1 MLVWR
6 KPSLPPPFPCSN
18 HLRYFHYWRRFLQQ
32 EDIKYAPG
40 GGREEF
46 GGASTPQ
53 SVVSHRLHNPRYPT
67 LSTISKYPRFKN
79 QGFHLKL
86 FSRWAASPLPTP
98 SAPCPHRPRG
108 NFIVVDLVA
117 LLLVVMF
124 LMVLGSHSSGD
135 HGPGDHGSGGQEF
148 LQCQLACLLAGM
160 VIFSSFV
167 IS

>member
-53 SVVSHRLHNPRYPT
+53 SVVSHRLHNPRYVHERPT
-67 LSTISKYPRFKN
+67 LLSSKILVSTKNCFPGKQLRPSLLPRLPAHIAHEVIS
-79 QGFHLKL
+79 L
-86 FSRWAASPLPTP
+86 WWTWSPCFCWWSSWWSLVV
-98 SAPCPHRPRG
+98 
-108 NFIVVDLVA
+108 IVLVIMVLVIMDLVA
-117 LLLVVMF
+117 RNFYNASLL
-124 LMVLGSHSSGD
+124 
-135 HGPGDHGSGGQEF
+135 
-148 LQCQLACLLAGM
+148 